1 MKKGI
6 LILITLS
13 IMGAKCADSD
23 VYQEYDYSEHYE
35 ETNNMAID
43 LKDDATLTGRVII
56 DDTEYPNGK
65 YKDADLDGNNKPI
78 ANTGTPFRSDER
90 NDTEGFLGA
99 LLKLG
104 GLDPSGVADA
114 PNPTTP
120 ADSGQY
126 LTALTNWFLDAGL
139 TISETIPTAT
149 SPGAII
155 KPSQISVYSYPSGA
169 SSPLVSYLIN
179 GGLMFQGWV
188 GDSATVFGAEAEFDI
203 DIDDLTYS
211 TTLIVYQPTGGHVL
225 TGILPTSRSV
235 ISCDLLL
242 RKDGTKQVTIPMSA
256 FYDEGGTYLSIDN
269 IQGHVGSFVAVDYTS
284 AKLRIKYDPRYV
296 SQP

>member
-35 ETNNMAID
+35 ENNNMAID
-43 LKDDATLTGRVII
+43 LKDDAALTGRVII

-90 NDTEGFLGA
+90 NDIEGFLGA

-126 LTALTNWFLDAGL
+126 LEALTNWFSTTGL
-139 TISETIPTAT
+139 SVKAT
-149 SPGAII
+149 SPTSTSSG
-155 KPSQISVYSYPSGA
+155 SSVGSNSISNYAFPSGA

-188 GDSATVFGAEAEFDI
+188 GDSATVFSAEAEFNI
-203 DIDDLTYS
+203 DIADLFVGTNIITYNPS
-211 TTLIVYQPTGGHVL
+211 ANLEL
-225 TGILPTSRSV
+225 SGILPTGLAI
-235 ISCDLLL
+235 ISCDLIMREAGVSQTTVSLNPSVL
-242 RKDGTKQVTIPMSA
+242 ET
-256 FYDEGGTYLSIDN
+256 GTYLEISGA
-269 IQGHVGSFVAVDYTS
+269 QGFYSLPSLPSFDTV
-284 AKLRIKYDPRYV
+284 KLRIRYDPRYV